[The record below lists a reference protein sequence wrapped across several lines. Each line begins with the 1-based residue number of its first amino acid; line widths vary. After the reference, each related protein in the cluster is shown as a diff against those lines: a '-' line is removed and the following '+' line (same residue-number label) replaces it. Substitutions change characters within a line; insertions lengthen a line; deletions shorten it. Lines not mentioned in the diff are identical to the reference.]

1 MKKVGMLW
9 RRQIMLFAVV
19 YLFLV
24 SNYWLGKKK
33 KNRKKLYV
41 LLEIVCFSLV
51 KLYTGGIFHSTMG
64 ARNNQTAAA
73 GFSKASN
80 IFKKNFQ
87 QSI

>member
-1 MKKVGMLW
+1 MKKVWMLW

-24 SNYWLGKKK
+24 SNYWLGKKR

-41 LLEIVCFSLV
+41 LLEIVWFFFVEPYMFILFYYGC
-51 KLYTGGIFHSTMG
+51 KD

-73 GFSKASN
+73 VFSKATN
-80 IFKKNFQ
+80 IFDFG
-87 QSI
+87 SVRS